1 MSVLPSED
9 DPKRKPTPYELSS
22 VLDSLVASR
31 AMLVEEGAAVM
42 RKPEGERKV
51 LLNLEQS
58 EVERV
63 LSDIGGARWKNVLCN

>member
-1 MSVLPSED
+1 MNVLTSED
-9 DPKRKPTPYELSS
+9 DPKRKPTPGELQL

-31 AMLVEEGAAVM
+31 AMLVEDGVAVA

-51 LLNLEQS
+51 LLNLEHS

-63 LSDIGGARWKNVLCN
+63 LSEVGGLRWKNVLSS